1 MALPQRPPTI
11 ESTFDQIVAVAAHD
25 IPAAPGGRYHHW
37 DTLRNRKPPA
47 GLSHED
53 WWLGVKWARR
63 AIQRPL
69 PFTATDGQPFVYGL
83 PDEAHELLHFITQH
97 ASGEVAMPEVVLD
110 DQGARR
116 RYLMSSLV
124 EEAIRSSQLEGAS
137 TTRKVA
143 KDMLRSGRP
152 PRDRSERMIL
162 NNYLAL
168 EFMRTEVG
176 DRLSPDVVL
185 ELQRILTDGTLDNP
199 DAAGRL
205 QAEDD
210 ERVAV
215 WDERS
220 NELVHAPPPAGELED
235 RLDLLCRF
243 ANGEVEVKGFMHP
256 VVRAILLH
264 FMLAY
269 DHPFEDGNG
278 RTARALFYWSMRR
291 EGYWITDYLSI
302 SRILREGPVRYSRA
316 FSYTETDDNDVT
328 YFILFHLAVIK
339 RAIGELHQ
347 YLGRKVAEVRELER
361 GIRASDRFNHRQLAL
376 LGDAL
381 RHPDRQYTFASH
393 ARSHRVSMQS
403 ARNDLIA
410 LAGEGLLSRRRIGR
424 KLAFE
429 PVAGLD
435 DKLGV

>member
-1 MALPQRPPTI
+1 MPLPQKPPQVEWTP
-11 ESTFDQIVAVAAHD
+11 ERFGTALEHRS
-25 IPAAPGGRYHHW
+25 AAPGGRYRHW
-37 DTLRNRKPPA
+37 DTLRNRKPPT
-47 GLSHED
+47 GLTHED
-53 WWLGVKWARR
+53 WWFAVKMARR
-63 AIQRPL
+63 ALYRPL
-69 PFTATDGQPFVYGL
+69 PFTATDGAPFVYGL

-97 ASGEVAMPEVVLD
+97 ASGEVAMPEVVVD

-116 RYLMSSLV
+116 RYLVNSLV

-137 TTRKVA
+137 TAHKVA
-143 KDMLRSGRP
+143 KEMIRSGRD

-162 NNYLAL
+162 NNYRAL
-168 EFMRTEVG
+168 EFMRTEAG
-176 DRLSPDVVL
+176 DRLTPDLVL
-185 ELQRILTDGTLDNP
+185 ELHRILTEGTLDNP

-205 QAEDD
+205 QTEDD
-210 ERVAV
+210 TRIAV
-215 WDERS
+215 WDDRTD
-220 NELVHAPPPAGELED
+220 ELVHAPPPAAELEG

-243 ANGEVEVKGFMHP
+243 ANGEVKVEGFMHP

-291 EGYWITDYLSI
+291 EKYWITDYLSI

-339 RAIGELHQ
+339 RAIGEFHQ
-347 YLGRKVAEVRELER
+347 YLDRKVAEVRQLEKA
-361 GIRASDRFNHRQLAL
+361 IRASDRFNHRQLAL

-381 RHPDRQYTFASH
+381 RHADRQYTFASH
-393 ARSHRVSMQS
+393 ARSHGVSVQS
-403 ARNDLIA
+403 ARNDLLA
-410 LAGEGLLSRRRIGR
+410 LASAGLLARRRAGR

-429 PVAGLD
+429 AVDDLA

>member
-1 MALPQRPPTI
+1 MPQPPPEVEWT
-11 ESTFDQIVAVAAHD
+11 TARVRAVITHD
-25 IPAAPGGRYHHW
+25 IPAAPGGRYRHW

-53 WWLGVKWARR
+53 WWFGIKWARR
-63 AIQRPL
+63 SIQRSL
-69 PFTATDGQPFVYGL
+69 PFTGTDGKPFVYGL

-97 ASGEVAMPEVVLD
+97 ASGEVAMPEVVID

-116 RYLMSSLV
+116 RYLVNSLV

-137 TTRKVA
+137 TAHKVA
-143 KDMLRSGRP
+143 KEMLRSGRL

-162 NNYLAL
+162 NNYRAL

-176 DRLSPDVVL
+176 DRLSPDIVL
-185 ELQRILTDGTLDNP
+185 ELHRILTEGTLDNL
-199 DAAGRL
+199 DGAGRL
-205 QAEDD
+205 QTENDK
-210 ERVAV
+210 RIAV
-215 WDERS
+215 WDERT
-220 NELVHAPPPAGELED
+220 NELVHAPPPAAELDD

-243 ANGEVEVKGFMHP
+243 ANGDIEVKGFLHP

-328 YFILFHLAVIK
+328 YFILFHLDVIK

-347 YLGRKVAEVRELER
+347 YLERKVAEVRELER
-361 GIRASDRFNHRQLAL
+361 IIRASDQFNRRQLDL
-376 LGDAL
+376 LGNAL
-381 RHPDRQYTFASH
+381 RHPDRQYTFVSH
-393 ARSHRVSMQS
+393 ARSHNVSMQS
-403 ARNDLIA
+403 ARNDLMD
-410 LAGEGLLSRRRIGR
+410 LASQGLLTRRRVGR
-424 KLAFE
+424 KLTFE
-429 PVAGLD
+429 PVNDLAQR
-435 DKLGV
+435 LGV